1 MFKYPQPLKI
11 HKKVAQLQIDLKPA
25 RENLDAESGKVKV
38 EDGCVFFSL
47 AKALD
52 DKSGKMDWHNK
63 ILMKIEHGDIA
74 KIVVGVRNGKTVD
87 LFHKSSEIKS
97 TTLKV
102 EAGQNPGTFKLTM
115 GVADGSYKSI
125 SSIYLNTE
133 DMYVMFNLLE
143 ASIPLTAGWC

>member
-1 MFKYPQPLKI
+1 
-11 HKKVAQLQIDLKPA
+11 
-25 RENLDAESGKVKV
+25 
-38 EDGCVFFSL
+38 
-47 AKALD
+47 
-52 DKSGKMDWHNK
+52 MDWHNK

-87 LFHKSSEIKS
+87 LFHKSSEVKS

-102 EAGQNPGTFKLTM
+102 EAGQNAGTFKLTM
-115 GVADGSYKSI
+115 GVADGSYKSM

-133 DMYVMFNLLE
+133 DMYIMFNLLE